1 MSDIAEY
8 LSRQKWEME
17 KYLSLANED
26 TTDTLEM
33 KFDKVIPMILDI
45 STPEPIS
52 VSTREIPSSIRCRLL
67 ANCVPYKT
75 DAMGSL

>member
-1 MSDIAEY
+1 MLKATPCQPHCIYISKILSAEY

-33 KFDKVIPMILDI
+33 KFDKVILCQQT
-45 STPEPIS
+45 TPN
-52 VSTREIPSSIRCRLL
+52 TRWNFPR
-67 ANCVPYKT
+67 
-75 DAMGSL
+75 